1 MPNLGNRIPDNPNC
15 ILCSANELKSADSN
29 SNGILCS
36 AKLPIAGI
44 RQLEQHTMFCQRA
57 EKRKTATQTAYYVLR
72 NCRLQGYGNPNSIL
86 YSAKK
91 LKSADSNPNGII
103 FIQML
108 CAYAV
113 VWYTL

>member
-1 MPNLGNRIPDNPNC
+1 MGFR
-15 ILCSANELKSADSN
+15 ATRTAYYV
-29 SNGILCS
+29 
-36 AKLPIAGI
+36 LPVSKKA
-44 RQLEQHTMFCQRA
+44 Q
-57 EKRKTATQTAYYVLR
+57 TATRTAYYVLR
-72 NCRLQGYGNPNSIL
+72 NCRLQGSGNLISIL